1 MSFASLATVRRACV
15 AFIPL
20 LAGCGSVP
28 SALDVTSRLNPFR
41 IDIRQGNLVTQE
53 MAAQLKAGMTRDQV
67 RFVLG
72 TPMLSD
78 VFHPDRW
85 DYLYYHRP
93 GNNPEDTQQ
102 RRLIVYFEND
112 RLISLGGDVVAA
124 EAGELD
130 QPEAP
135 RTRTID
141 LREVAAPA
149 ER

>member
-1 MSFASLATVRRACV
+1 MSFAPAVVVRSACIV
-15 AFIPL
+15 LIPL
-20 LAGCGSVP
+20 LAGCSNVP

-53 MAAQLKAGMTRDQV
+53 MAAQLKPGMSRDQV

-72 TPMLSD
+72 TPMLTD

-85 DYLYYHRP
+85 DYLYVFRP
-93 GNNPEDTQQ
+93 GNKPEDTQQ

-112 RLISLGGDVVAA
+112 KLVSLGGDVVAA
-124 EAGELD
+124 QAGELE

-141 LREVAAPA
+141 LGEVAAPA
-149 ER
+149 K